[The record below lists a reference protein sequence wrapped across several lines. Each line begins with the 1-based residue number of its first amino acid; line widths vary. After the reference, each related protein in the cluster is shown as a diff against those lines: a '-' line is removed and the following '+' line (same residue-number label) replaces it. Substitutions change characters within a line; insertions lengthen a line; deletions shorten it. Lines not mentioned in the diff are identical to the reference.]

1 MARETRLRPD
11 VLALLREVSAVA
23 ASLELEETLA
33 AITRAATG
41 LVAADA
47 AVLFLFEKGGLRERS
62 RHGEAGSQWAAEL
75 RVPIR
80 RGRRELGTLTACR
93 RRDEPFDGDARG
105 LLEILADQAAVAL
118 DHAVTYRELS
128 NARARLQALL
138 DSTDVIWRTLPL
150 AETAELAA
158 AQVPRLLPG
167 TDCVIGVL
175 TRHRRDLLQV
185 VAATAGYPP
194 LTAGRIL
201 SLSDAEVR
209 LGAGFRTGRMVPLQ
223 AGEASEAR
231 TWLGLIG
238 YHRTGRDDFS
248 AEERELQDEFAKRV
262 SLVLQR
268 ADLLD
273 AARETADRLE
283 TALNVAADVSATLDP
298 AEVMRTVIVRAT
310 QASRADRG
318 VLLRVEGE
326 WTVVEDYHD
335 VTGAP
340 DMIGYRHP
348 IETQPL
354 MRRAISSRAPVIG
367 GRYDVDALDEPLS
380 AALFAVRHTATIP
393 LVVDERVEAV
403 LVLSRREDR
412 PFEPG
417 DLSLLSLI
425 GNQAV
430 LALRNARL
438 FAQAKAVSRAQS
450 DFLNMAA
457 HELRTPLSVIS
468 GYISLMAEGAL
479 GSVPGGWQRPLE
491 TLSGKVMELETLISE
506 LLVASRLEAGRLPVA
521 LTGVD
526 LREAVFASVDRAA
539 PRVELLGA
547 RLRTSFPSGAVL
559 AMADFDHTVRI
570 LDNLLNNALSY
581 SQGAPQVSISVRASP
596 PRVVV
601 SDRGPGIPPELR
613 QRIFERFFRVEDP
626 ERSHAAGTGL
636 GLYISRELAERMG
649 GELVLERSGP
659 AGSRFVL
666 RLQPA

>member
-1 MARETRLRPD
+1 MARVTDPRLDLAGVVRELTAVISSFELNERLDAISRAASRLLASDHAELTLGDGPGERPAAKPGGSWQAALSAPVVKGGQVLGELTAYRLRAERFTD
-11 VLALLREVSAVA
+11 DDRRLLD
-23 ASLELEETLA
+23 LLA
-33 AITRAATG
+33 A
-41 LVAADA
+41 
-47 AVLFLFEKGGLRERS
+47 
-62 RHGEAGSQWAAEL
+62 H
-75 RVPIR
+75 
-80 RGRRELGTLTACR
+80 
-93 RRDEPFDGDARG
+93 
-105 LLEILADQAAVAL
+105 AAVAL
-118 DHAVTYRELS
+118 EHAVVYRELTH
-128 NARARLQALL
+128 ARARLQALV

-150 AETAELAA
+150 NEAAELAA

-167 TDCVIGVL
+167 TECVIGVL

-185 VAATAGYPP
+185 VAATAGHPP
-194 LTAGRIL
+194 LTVGRIV
-201 SLSDAEVR
+201 SLRDAETR
-209 LGAGFRTGRMVPLQ
+209 LGSRFPTGRVVPLQ
-223 AGEASEAR
+223 AGATAEGGAM
-231 TWLGLIG
+231 LGLIA
-238 YHRTGRDDFS
+238 YHRSRRDGFS

-268 ADLLD
+268 AELLD

-283 TALNVAADVSATLDP
+283 TALGVAADVSATLDP

-310 QASRADRG
+310 TASRADRG

-335 VTGAP
+335 VSGAP
-340 DMIGYRHP
+340 DAIGYRHP

-354 MRRAISSRAPVIG
+354 MRRAIGSRTPVIG
-367 GRYDVDALDEPLS
+367 GRYNVDVLDAPL
-380 AALFAVRHTATIP
+380 AAELLAVRHTATIP
-393 LVVDERVEAV
+393 LVVDEKVEAV

-417 DLSLLSLI
+417 DLSLLQLI

-468 GYISLMAEGAL
+468 GYVSLMAEGAL
-479 GSVPGGWQRPLE
+479 GEVPAGWQRPLE
-491 TLSGKVMELETLISE
+491 TLSGKALELESLISE
-506 LLVASRLEAGRLPVA
+506 LLVASRLEAGRLPVS
-521 LTGVD
+521 LTGLD

-547 RLRTSFPSGAVL
+547 RLRTRFPDGAVL
-559 AMADFDHTVRI
+559 AMADFEHTVRI
-570 LDNLLNNALSY
+570 LDNLVNNALSY
-581 SQGAPQVSISVRASP
+581 SLGVPQVTISVLKSP
-596 PRVVV
+596 PRIAV
-601 SDRGPGIPPELR
+601 SDRGPGIPHELR
-613 QRIFERFFRVEDP
+613 ERIFERFFRIDEPDRRHVT
-626 ERSHAAGTGL
+626 GTGL

-649 GELVLERSGP
+649 GSLVLERSGP

-666 RLQPA
+666 RLQPPDGG